1 MLDFEKIDIGM
12 AIPSLNKRPTNHQL
26 SMYAEASGD
35 YNPIHLDRDF
45 AVGHSLPGVVVH
57 GQLSTCFLGQMLTD
71 WLKDS
76 GSLVRLS
83 VSYKGMNFP
92 GDVLTC
98 SGKITDKLIDQER
111 RLLEISVWIE
121 RQTGDRTLSGSATVE
136 LF

>member
-1 MLDFEKIDIGM
+1 MLDFENVDVGM
-12 AIPSLNKRPTNHQL
+12 AIPSLNKKPTNHQL
-26 SMYAEASGD
+26 SIYAKASGD

-45 AVGHSLPGVVVH
+45 AVERGLPGVIVH

-71 WLKDS
+71 WLKEN
-76 GSLVRLS
+76 GRVIRLS

-98 SGKITDKLIDQER
+98 SGKITDKNIDQDR